1 MSHRWTFFR
10 AGGFDQVRFMSAE
23 DLAAID
29 QLDQKLWA
37 ALACPTRGTEFDTR
51 TLDLLDTD
59 KNGRV
64 HSPEVVAAVK
74 WTVSVLKEPA
84 EILKNPEFLQLS
96 AINDATPEGKQV
108 LASARQIL
116 INIGKPDATS
126 VSVEDTGDL
135 SKIFAPG
142 KFNGDGIVTPAL
154 ASDAALAAVINDI
167 ITCLGSE
174 ADRSGQPGIGQ
185 AKADQFFADCQ
196 AFADWSKK
204 AESDAAVLPL
214 GVGTAGAVGAV
225 EAVKGKVDDYF
236 ARVRLAAFDSRALTA
251 LNRQES
257 EYLAVSAK
265 DMSITADEITGFPL
279 ARVEAG
285 KPLPL
290 KDGLNPAWAGAMAK
304 FNSEVVQPILGA
316 RTSLTEADWAAIHGK
331 LAPYLAWAGSKAGLS
346 VERLGLARVQE
357 ILSGSTRQGITSL
370 IAKDREV
377 EAESN
382 SIVSVDRLVR
392 FHRYLGLLLRNFV
405 SFEDFYSRKRKATFQ
420 AGTLYLDGRSC
431 DLCVTVHDAGKHA
444 ALAGLAKTYLAYCD
458 CNRPGGEKM
467 TIAAAF
473 TAGDADNLMV
483 GRNGLFYDRKGR
495 DWDATITKVIEN
507 PISVRQA
514 FWAPYK
520 KLVRMIEE
528 QVAKRAAAA
537 EAESDKRLAAAASS
551 AATADKAKPEQKKVD
566 VGTVAALGVAV
577 GAIGTAFAAFAGYFA
592 GVLKLPFWQVCLAF
606 VGLLLVISGPS
617 MLIAWLKLRQRNLGP
632 ILDANGWAINGRV
645 RMNVTFGRSLTAIAA
660 LPEGARAVADDP
672 FAERPPT
679 WPKFVLFVVI
689 ICFIYSLLN
698 QFGVIATLKEKIGMK
713 RSMTVETTNAP
724 AAAIT
729 VDTNAAPAK

>member
-37 ALACPTRGTEFDTR
+37 ALACPTRGIEFDSR
-51 TLDLLDTD
+51 TLDLIDTD
-59 KNGRV
+59 KDGRV
-64 HSPEVVAAVK
+64 HAPEVIAAVK
-74 WTVSVLKEPA
+74 WTVSVLKDPA
-84 EILKNPEFLQLS
+84 EILKPSEALPLS
-96 AINDATPEGKQV
+96 SINDGTPEGKQL

-116 INIGKPDATS
+116 ANIGKADASSIS
-126 VSVEDTGDL
+126 VADTADP

-142 KFNGDGIVTPAL
+142 KPNGDGIVTAAQANDP
-154 ASDAALAAVINDI
+154 ALAAVITEI
-167 ITCLGSE
+167 ITCLGPE
-174 ADRSGQPGIGQ
+174 TDRSGEPGIHQ
-185 AKADQFFADCQ
+185 AKADQFFAECL
-196 AFADWSKK
+196 AHADWSKK
-204 AESDAAVLPL
+204 ADADPALLPL
-214 GVGTAGAVGAV
+214 GAGTAAGLATLSAVRS
-225 EAVKGKVDDYF
+225 KVDDYF
-236 ARVRLAAFDSRALTA
+236 ARARLATFDPRALTA

-265 DMSITADEITGFPL
+265 DMSITAAEVAGFPL
-279 ARVEAG
+279 ARVEPG

-290 KDGLNPAWAGAMAK
+290 NEGLNPAWAAAMAQ
-304 FNSEVVQPILGA
+304 FYSEVIQPVLGA
-316 RTSLTEADWAAIHGK
+316 RTVLTESDWAAV
-331 LAPYLAWAGSKAGLS
+331 LAKFGPYTAWLGSKGGAN
-346 VERLGLARVQE
+346 VERLGAARVRE
-357 ILSGSTRQGITSL
+357 ILGGTTREAITAL
-370 IAKDREV
+370 IARDRSV

-382 SIVSVDRLVR
+382 AIASVDRLVR
-392 FHRYLGLLLRNFV
+392 YYQNLGVLLRNFV
-405 SFEDFYSRKRKATFQ
+405 SFEDFYSRKRKAIFQ
-420 AGTLYLDGRSC
+420 AGTLFLDGRSC
-431 DLCVTVHDAGKHA
+431 DLCVPVPDTGKHA
-444 ALAGLAKTYLAYCD
+444 ALAGLAKTYIAYCD
-458 CNRPGGEKM
+458 CTRTGGEKM

-473 TAGDADNLMV
+473 TGGDADNLMV

-495 DWDATITKVIEN
+495 DWNATITKVIEN

-520 KLVRMIEE
+520 KLVRLIEE

-537 EAESDKRLAAAASS
+537 EAEADKKLSVAAAT

-577 GAIGTAFAAFAGYFA
+577 GAIGTAFAAFAGYLA

-606 VGLLLVISGPS
+606 VGLLLIISGPS

-645 RMNVTFGRSLTAIAA
+645 RMNVPFGRSLTAVAV

-689 ICFIYSLLN
+689 VCFIGSLLN
-698 QFGVIATLKEKIGMK
+698 QFGLIYTLTNGRIGQK
-713 RSMTVETTNAP
+713 VERDNGTNAP
-724 AAAIT
+724 VATVT
-729 VDTNAAPAK
+729 VDTNTPPVK